1 MTAAVL
7 DIVGCGV
14 LSPAGSGLDPLAAAL
29 AAPDASAGSLPSGPD
44 APDGPG
50 GEPFPP
56 MPVRPVTDFRP
67 QERLGRKGLSR
78 LTRSDQLAMAVCGTA
93 LTDLTATAGPLD
105 DEARGRT
112 GIVLGT
118 GAGSVRRLAEF
129 TRDTF
134 VQDRPYMVNPS
145 HFPGTLMNSPAG
157 QSAIRYGLTGVNS
170 TLSGGPVAGLSA
182 LRFARNALLAGHAD
196 RLLAGGVEEL
206 SAQSAWAWY
215 RTGALGPG
223 VALGEGSAVFVLERG
238 GAARRNRA
246 PLGHLLACE
255 LRFADPSQGAAAVGR
270 RLTECVQDAL
280 AVAAVSAADVAV
292 VVPGAAGR
300 RGWSAAEE
308 QALRRVFGAEGPRR
322 LTAQSVLGETHS
334 AGAALHLA
342 ALLAW
347 WRDGA
352 ATDGAGVGVVTA
364 LGPDGQVGCLIVRR
378 ATDAEP
384 GD

>member
-29 AAPDASAGSLPSGPD
+29 AAPEGSAASGPD

-56 MPVRPVTDFRP
+56 LEVRPVADFRP

-78 LTRSDQLAMAVCGTA
+78 LTRSDQLVMAACGEA
-93 LTDLTATAGPLD
+93 LAGLARTAGPLD
-105 DEARGRT
+105 EEARGRT
-112 GIVLGT
+112 GIVVGT
-118 GAGSVRRLAEF
+118 GTGSVRRLAEF

-134 VQDRPYMVNPS
+134 VQERPYMVNPS

-182 LRFARNALLAGHAD
+182 LRFARNALLGGHAD

-223 VALGEGSAVFVLERG
+223 VAVGEGSAVFVLERA
-238 GAARRNRA
+238 GARPHGPA

-255 LRFADPSQGAAAVGR
+255 LRSTDPAEGAAAVGR
-270 RLTECVQDAL
+270 RLAECVGDAL
-280 AVAAVSAADVAV
+280 RGAGVAAEDVAV

-300 RGWSAAEE
+300 RGWSAVEE
-308 QALRRVFGAEGPRR
+308 RALRRVFGDGGPPR
-322 LTAQSVLGETHS
+322 LAAQSVLGETHS

-342 ALLAW
+342 ALLAC
-347 WRDGA
+347 WRDGTA
-352 ATDGAGVGVVTA
+352 PGGTGLVTA
-364 LGPDGQVGCLIVRR
+364 VGPDGQVGCLVVRR
-378 ATDAEP
+378 AADAAEP
-384 GD
+384 GA